1 MPEKKSLDS
10 LINKVETIVE
20 NVDSVDSSLDETMDA
35 YKQTITYTKDIL
47 QLLNKQK
54 DKFTVLQKEAHELF
68 EK

>member
-10 LINKVETIVE
+10 LIQDVETIVE
-20 NVDSVDSSLDETMDA
+20 KVDTVDSSLDETMDA

-54 DKFTVLQKEAHELF
+54 DKFNVLQKEAHELF

>member
-35 YKQTITYTKDIL
+35 YKQTITYTKDII

>member
-20 NVDSVDSSLDETMDA
+20 NVDNVDSSLDETMNA
-35 YKQTITYTKDIL
+35 YKKTIGYTKDIL
-47 QLLNKQK
+47 DMLNKQK
-54 DKFTVLQKEAHELF
+54 EKFTVLQKEAHELL

>member
-20 NVDSVDSSLDETMDA
+20 NVDSVDSSLDETMNA
-35 YKQTITYTKDIL
+35 YKKTIEYTKDIL
-47 QLLNKQK
+47 DMLNKQK
-54 DKFTVLQKEAHELF
+54 EKFTVLQKEAHELL

>member
-10 LINKVETIVE
+10 LIQDVETIVE
-20 NVDSVDSSLDETMDA
+20 KVDTVDSSLDETMDA

>member
-20 NVDSVDSSLDETMDA
+20 NVDSVDSSLDETMNA
-35 YKQTITYTKDIL
+35 YKKTIGYTKDIL
-47 QLLNKQK
+47 DMLNKQK
-54 DKFTVLQKEAHELF
+54 EKFTVLQKEAHELL